1 TTEMVTKDE
10 ILKRNIQ
17 VPFDLPSN
25 KPLRLLQIGNYPAMP
40 DGGTHL
46 KNTKESWPV
55 RVTEIKND
63 GEKTV
68 VMYAVESPE
77 EKKEVEPVK
86 QPMET
91 SEATS
96 LSLNKLRKQ

>member
-1 TTEMVTKDE
+1 AEVLGDIQAEVEKIVSEANEVTTEMVTKDE

-77 EKKEVEPVK
+77 EKKE
-86 QPMET
+86 
-91 SEATS
+91 
-96 LSLNKLRKQ
+96 